1 MDYHKSDLKDECM
14 NRYFYSFSL
23 MLDKSDYVPERTMK
37 RIARSLDKDWAQS
50 VREIDREYRRYK
62 WQKFWRSVKD
72 RRAERKTKRAE
83 ARAERKTKRAEACAE
98 RKAKRDEA
106 RKAFREKIKA
116 ARAAKRGKA

>member
-14 NRYFYSFSL
+14 QRYFFSFSL

-62 WQKFWRSVKD
+62 WQKFWQDIKA
-72 RRAERKTKRAE
+72 RRAERRVKRVE
-83 ARAERKTKRAEACAE
+83 ARAV
-98 RKAKRDEA
+98 RKAKRVEA
-106 RKAFREKIKA
+106 FKAFREKIKA
-116 ARAAKRGKA
+116 WWAVKRGKA